1 MAISL
6 NTKHQRIKRKA
17 RIRKRVSG
25 TIERPRLAVF
35 KSSKH
40 IYAQVINDE
49 IGCTLV
55 AASTLDSELSSDKNE
70 NIKKSDE
77 AKLVGALIAKRC
89 LEKNIQKIVFDR
101 SGYIYHGRIKAL
113 ADSAR
118 EAGLKF

>member
-1 MAISL
+1 VAISV
-6 NTKHQRIKRKA
+6 NTKSQWIKRKA

-40 IYAQVINDE
+40 IYAQVINDDL
-49 IGCTLV
+49 GCTLV
-55 AASTLDSELSSDKNE
+55 AASTLDHEFSTNEKE
-70 NIKKSDE
+70 NIKKSEE

-89 LEKNIQKIVFDR
+89 LERNIQKIVFDR
-101 SGYIYHGRIKAL
+101 SGFIYHGRIKAL

>member
-1 MAISL
+1 VAISI

-25 TIERPRLAVF
+25 TVDRPRLAVF

-55 AASTLDSELSSDKNE
+55 AASTLDSELSSDKK
-70 NIKKSDE
+70 NIKKSEE

-101 SGYIYHGRIKAL
+101 SGFIYHGRIKAL